1 MYDTAQ
7 KMTLGEIDE
16 AFDRAVEWQR
26 DSARRG

>member
-16 AFDRAVEWQR
+16 ALARAVEWQNE
-26 DSARRG
+26 RRG